1 VTLCHIPRGNPDKAR
16 TITTNNPNATRAHL
30 KHGDT
35 IGPCS
40 AAVGQSSSKG
50 PAGSF
55 GTLTGGCSLRSGA
68 SNGAPLSPIL
78 LCLCALLLRERRRKR
93 APATSR

>member
-16 TITTNNPNATRAHL
+16 TITPNNPNATRAHL

-40 AAVGQSSSKG
+40 AAQLSPKG
-50 PAGSF
+50 EAGSF
-55 GTLTGGCSLRSGA
+55 GALTGACSLRNGA

-78 LCLCALLLRERRRKR
+78 LCLCALLLHGRRRKR
-93 APATSR
+93 GPATGR